1 MLTATDWPLS
11 GTPGFA
17 FTRPASDPVL
27 DLFRDREASN
37 REPLLKD
44 NAPDRDYPG
53 RGYSL
58 ESMQQRINAVRQEI
72 AQVRSSPYSPEV
84 KARLLEAARNEL
96 SLLQAGQYSFAR
108 AGLSVRV

>member
-1 MLTATDWPLS
+1 MHTATDWPLA
-11 GTPGFA
+11 GMPGFVS
-17 FTRPASDPVL
+17 TRPASAPVRH
-27 DLFRDREASN
+27 LFRNHEADDRESLFGQN
-37 REPLLKD
+37 DTE
-44 NAPDRDYPG
+44 RDSPG

-58 ESMQQRINAVRQEI
+58 ESMQQRIDAVRQEI